1 MEAIPSLM
9 ELLEAVP
16 DPRGA
21 RGKRYPL
28 PALLAWAVVAL
39 LAGMTSDE
47 GRRRSRQAV
56 GRGVPPTPGIHQA
69 ARPLQ
74 SHLLSGLSVPRRRG
88 LRGACRSGDSRAAGC
103 GGRPAPRP
111 RWKSG
116 QRQSENEPAL
126 QPCPDPRIA
135 LVSQV
140 DID

>member
-56 GRGVPPTPGIHQA
+56 GRG
-69 ARPLQ
+69 
-74 SHLLSGLSVPRRRG
+74 
-88 LRGACRSGDSRAAGC
+88 
-103 GGRPAPRP
+103 
-111 RWKSG
+111 
-116 QRQSENEPAL
+116 
-126 QPCPDPRIA
+126 
-135 LVSQV
+135 
-140 DID
+140 